1 MAIVEVGL
9 PDAARLRSE
18 LGRGLSCAAA
28 LAALGPG
35 ISARQQGHRTDR
47 ADPRAASR
55 ANVTTYPHRN
65 PRTPMADPLEQELR
79 RLIVNFVADV
89 QTVIQRA
96 ALRSVQAAFDGV
108 PVQASRAVAIGAAA
122 VPARRPVPRRSRT
135 ADELA
140 SVRAQLATLIREQP
154 DRTTAELA
162 RAIGIP
168 SNSLRP
174 QLHQLADEGVIR
186 VDQHVSSGLR
196 RYTYRAAEPAPV
208 HHAEAPV
215 LAAGAAA

>member
-1 MAIVEVGL
+1 
-9 PDAARLRSE
+9 
-18 LGRGLSCAAA
+18 
-28 LAALGPG
+28 
-35 ISARQQGHRTDR
+35 
-47 ADPRAASR
+47 
-55 ANVTTYPHRN
+55 
-65 PRTPMADPLEQELR
+65 MADPLEQELR

-108 PVQASRAVAIGAAA
+108 PVQASRAVIQRAALRSVQAAFDGVPVQASRAVAIGAAA
-122 VPARRPVPRRSRT
+122 VPARRPVPRRTRT